1 MSTNLLKKTHSET
14 KKKKRI
20 TTVPQFDSTRRLME
34 QNKKIVSLVT
44 NK

>member
-1 MSTNLLKKTHSET
+1 MSKVNNSVVDTK

-20 TTVPQFDSTRRLME
+20 TTVPQFNSTKKLLN
-34 QNKKIVSLVT
+34 QNKNILSLVT